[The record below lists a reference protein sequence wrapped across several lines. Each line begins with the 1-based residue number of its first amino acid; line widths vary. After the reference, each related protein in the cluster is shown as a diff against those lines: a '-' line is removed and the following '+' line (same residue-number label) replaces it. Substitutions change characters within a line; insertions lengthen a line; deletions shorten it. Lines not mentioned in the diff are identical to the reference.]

1 MQEVLVSEEFEEM
14 VNNFTRE
21 HCQKFVETDENT
33 HEMWMIHKRFKEEVE
48 TYLEKVKYS

>member
-1 MQEVLVSEEFEEM
+1 M

-48 TYLEKVKYS
+48 TYLEKVNYS